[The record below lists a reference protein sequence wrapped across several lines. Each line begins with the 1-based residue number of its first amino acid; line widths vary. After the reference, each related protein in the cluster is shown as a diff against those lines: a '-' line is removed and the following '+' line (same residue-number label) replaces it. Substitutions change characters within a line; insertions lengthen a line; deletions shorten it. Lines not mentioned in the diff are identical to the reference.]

1 LISLLHD
8 GDLDLK
14 NNFERKQYQP
24 EENIALGQHGEWYP
38 KHTILMP
45 IAAIPFYLIA
55 HDRGL
60 LAFNLVQLST
70 LLLMI
75 WYGARRYTSSTL
87 ATALTLWFAFGT
99 MLRPAAYNFAP
110 DVFSSLLVT
119 AGFVALLYEHAR
131 FAGVLLGLAVW
142 SKWTNVVFLPLPAL
156 YLLQRGDHRGWIGFG
171 IAAALPI
178 AGLLLL
184 NQHMF
189 GSPFITP
196 YDHVLISEHGKFV
209 IQPSHRTFFN
219 MPFWDGLW
227 TQLTDKQLGLFET
240 CPPILL
246 APFGAYLLARR
257 APAEALL
264 LFAACTA
271 QLATFA
277 KYEQW
282 QAASYGPRFLLS
294 VVTLGALLVA
304 PLLDRLFAGRHPD

>member
-1 LISLLHD
+1 
-8 GDLDLK
+8 
-14 NNFERKQYQP
+14 
-24 EENIALGQHGEWYP
+24 
-38 KHTILMP
+38 
-45 IAAIPFYLIA
+45 
-55 HDRGL
+55 
-60 LAFNLVQLST
+60 
-70 LLLMI
+70 
-75 WYGARRYTSSTL
+75 
-87 ATALTLWFAFGT
+87 
-99 MLRPAAYNFAP
+99 
-110 DVFSSLLVT
+110 LLVT
-119 AGFVALLYEHAR
+119 AAFVALLYRHAPL
-131 FAGVLLGLAVW
+131 AGVLLGLAIW
-142 SKWTNVVFLPLPAL
+142 SKWTNIVFLPLPGL
-156 YLLQRGDHRGWIGFG
+156 FLLQRRDLRSFIGYG

-196 YDHVLISEHGKFV
+196 YDHVLIREHGKFV

-227 TQLTDKQLGLFET
+227 TQLTDKQLGLFEA

-246 APFGAYLLARR
+246 APLGAFLLARR

-264 LFAACTA
+264 LFGACAA

-304 PLLDRLFAGRHPD
+304 PVLDRLFVGRRSD